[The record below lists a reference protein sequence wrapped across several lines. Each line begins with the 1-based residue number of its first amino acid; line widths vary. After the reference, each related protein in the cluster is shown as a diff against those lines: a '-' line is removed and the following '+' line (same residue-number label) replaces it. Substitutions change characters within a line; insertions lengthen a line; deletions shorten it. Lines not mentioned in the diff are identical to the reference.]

1 MDFSQPFRSSESS
14 GIDAGPDA
22 YGLNVQRENG
32 IQPPIEYLNY
42 LDIKLECIQ
51 DLPPDWYD
59 PADAPGYHQHLFRY
73 EVSIATPLGAPI
85 PEEEPAEKEP
95 NSRVHPPHRSKSS
108 RPSSR
113 WLATPPPQPTAE
125 ESVAQATP
133 VSWMSFTHGR
143 LLQPVPQY
151 KRYIDNAVPLAV
163 PGMDEVSRIRDVPE
177 TMDVLGVAGQS
188 DSGRDRPGSS
198 TILMNNFHG
207 SGNTGSNLLLPDN
220 STPPVLLWVTTP
232 STDVVSMPI
241 EDSVQKGK
249 GKRRLTQNFEVFPL
263 PPVPEKND
271 PPPCVFRI
279 PLDVEQEAYLESLLS
294 TGKPLVLQFKRVLK
308 PGIPT
313 EWEDLNARYYE
324 ASIPINILAFAEPGS
339 LKLSSVVPL
348 QPQLDRGSNNTDIGG
363 KKKLRRSKLGQPPTL
378 IEEPD
383 HTALHPYLAY
393 RTSAV
398 ISLRLQRT
406 LARLASDR
414 VRPNVTPSQLIPQ
427 RDKLGNFF
435 NPPDVTRDFTVALE
449 EIARKILRDY
459 KDLRMDSTLRANATD
474 EEREMWRSRFLEFV
488 QSTGQLDAYKGE
500 LMPHAIRIAH
510 DKFLRG
516 VTSSPEIISEL
527 SNELYVYLMDCMH
540 ATLFRIVEEADD
552 SGSSDPIGA
561 TRHQQHEKKG
571 KLSEAE
577 KRQAAGAISVWKS
590 RALEAE
596 MSKNYSLASK
606 YYQAWL
612 MSYQVPLPQYDLL
625 WTDAAE
631 FYIRAGDPAK
641 AEQSYREA
649 ISCSA
654 LSLPAL
660 LGYGMWLMS
669 YQRLN
674 EAAVFLHGVVDL
686 SPEYSLAWG
695 CIALL
700 DDLFLLNLKP
710 GTHHYHTELAKWQKE
725 QRYALLKALEFAGEE
740 LPDEGVEIPS
750 GDGALSAK
758 GADNGIPSL
767 PASSAGGEVMHE
779 TKSEKRGGNNDVVN
793 DRSSYASQDDKETAC
808 SVESFSASYF
818 ALEESGDH
826 IYLEVANYCIHLHH
840 RELANLCLARCRPG
854 RLQVQRLYAKLFVQ
868 CEQYNDAL
876 TILESLPSHNS
887 SNYDLLSLEEALLV
901 DELLVLRAE
910 CEAGKGNTEEAI
922 QIYREALCKG
932 LTSLPPYIPFLD
944 EIEVASPKSSERELN
959 ETRCTETAPRNR
971 RFFFARAYLELGNL
985 LLSEGKVRDALGVF
999 TLGIQ
1004 CWNCGLMW
1012 LGAGIAYFRMGEYEP
1027 AEECL
1032 NESNIRNPLNPR
1044 TWAYLTLLCLRT
1056 RRVEVEEL
1064 VQRVMTQGL
1073 TDPALWAEIGQELQ
1087 TAGLAQLSE
1096 VCLRK
1101 AIFLEEEDHPPL
1113 RGKGVSPLVC
1123 LSKYHLAH
1131 ALASMHRMDEARAN
1145 MLAVMNSTNNEVLR
1159 GKAVDDFNLFQR

>member
-1 MDFSQPFRSSESS
+1 MDSSHPFRSSESS
-14 GIDAGPDA
+14 GNNAGPDA
-22 YGLNVQRENG
+22 YSLNGQGENG

-51 DLPPDWYD
+51 NLPPDWYD

-73 EVSIATPLGAPI
+73 EVCIATPLGVPI
-85 PEEEPAEKEP
+85 PEEGPAEKEP

-113 WLATPPPQPTAE
+113 WVATPPPQPTADE
-125 ESVAQATP
+125 LVAQVTP
-133 VSWMSFTHGR
+133 INWMSFTHGR
-143 LLQPVPQY
+143 VLQPVPQY
-151 KRYIDNAVPLAV
+151 RRYIENAVPLAI
-163 PGMDEVSRIRDVPE
+163 PEMDEVSRIRDVPE
-177 TMDVLGVAGQS
+177 SMDVLGVPAQN

-198 TILMNNFHG
+198 STLMNTFHG
-207 SGNTGSNLLLPDN
+207 SGNAGSSVIPPDV

-232 STDVVSMPI
+232 STDVISVPV
-241 EDSVQKGK
+241 EDNVQKGK

-294 TGKPLVLQFKRVLK
+294 TGKPLVLQFKRILK

-313 EWEDLNARYYE
+313 EWEDLNAKYYE

-339 LKLSSVVPL
+339 LKLTSVVPL
-348 QPQLDRGSNNTDIGG
+348 QPQLEHSSNATDIGG

-383 HTALHPYLAY
+383 HTALHPYIAHH
-393 RTSAV
+393 TSAV

-427 RDKLGNFF
+427 RDKLCNFF
-435 NPPDVTRDFTVALE
+435 NPSDVTRDFTVALE

-459 KDLRMDSTLRANATD
+459 KDLRMDNTLRANATD

-488 QSTGQLDAYKGE
+488 QSTGQLDAYKGQ
-500 LMPHAIRIAH
+500 LMPHAVRIAQ

-516 VTSSPEIISEL
+516 VTPSPEILSEL

-540 ATLFRIVEEADD
+540 ATLFRVVEEADG
-552 SGSSDPIGA
+552 SCSSDSVAP
-561 TRHQQHEKKG
+561 TSHQQHEKKG

-596 MSKNYSLASK
+596 MSKKYSLASK

-612 MSYQVPLPQYDLL
+612 MSCQLPIPEYDPL

-649 ISCSA
+649 ISCNA
-654 LSLPAL
+654 LSLQAL

-710 GTHHYHTELAKWQKE
+710 GTPRFHTELAKWQKE
-725 QRYALLKALEFAGEE
+725 QRYAMFKALEFSAEALHDDGAETTPE
-740 LPDEGVEIPS
+740 
-750 GDGALSAK
+750 DGALSPK
-758 GADNGIPSL
+758 GVNRGIASL
-767 PASSAGGEVMHE
+767 PVSSAGGEIMHE
-779 TKSEKRGGNNDVVN
+779 TKPEKRGVNGEVGN
-793 DRSSYASQDDKETAC
+793 DRSSYASQDDKVTAC
-808 SVESFSASYF
+808 SGESFSASYL

-826 IYLEVANYCIHLHH
+826 IYLEVAKYCIHLHH

-854 RLQVQRLYAKLFVQ
+854 SSDVQRLYVKLFVQ
-868 CEQYNDAL
+868 CEQYADAL
-876 TILESLPSHNS
+876 AILESLPSHTS
-887 SNYDLLSLEEALLV
+887 SNYDSLSLEEALQV

-910 CEAGKGNTEEAI
+910 CEAGRGNTEDAI
-922 QIYREALCKG
+922 QLYREALCKG
-932 LTSLPPYIPFLD
+932 LTSLPPYVPFLD
-944 EIEVASPKSSERELN
+944 EIEIECPKDSEKELN
-959 ETRCTETAPRNR
+959 EARCTDSAPRNR

-1012 LGAGIAYFRMGEYEP
+1012 LGAGIAYFRMGEYDP

-1044 TWAYLTLLCLRT
+1044 TWAYLALLCLRT

-1087 TAGLAQLSE
+1087 AAGLAQLSE
-1096 VCLRK
+1096 ICLRK
-1101 AIFLEEEDHPPL
+1101 AIFLEEEEHPPL

-1145 MLAVMNSTNNEVLR
+1145 MLAVMNSTNNEVLK